1 MANDCNEIM
10 CDLGLN
16 SKEDAK
22 KWLLQNH
29 PDKGGKIDSGLF
41 SRATECYKAR
51 EFCEEES
58 SISASASAS
67 ASAKAS
73 SSNKALDKS
82 ALKKRAKIFSCM
94 RQTENWSKMMPQ
106 HKLDNKKFD
115 PNEVEAAIHDA
126 SPKLEQLFH
135 IIEQVDKNDMATHGK
150 YFKHFIFSDVKEQGY
165 GAKIIASA
173 FIADGYYN
181 LLEAKKIPNQKAL
194 RLSLNEASA
203 EEKDFAFG
211 MLSSTALFK
220 ADFNQKFKKQ
230 VLSTYNKRP
239 DNIHGENMRFIILD
253 SGFKEGIDLFD
264 VKYVHI
270 FEPSMTIADLKQ
282 TIGRATR
289 TCGQKGLNFE
299 PNVGWPLYVYNY
311 YIAIP
316 DEIKEEF
323 KASNIEALGIAAE
336 DEMLF
341 RNTKLKDAAMIYSQ
355 FDKTLTSL
363 AEQLYKLAPVFSV
376 DFALTKNIHR
386 IHDATYL
393 YDVTEQ
399 GQGSSS
405 LASSSSSSGG
415 ANSNLKNLDKIK
427 CQGKCGLRSTKDIP
441 ATVPF
446 LHKVYLK
453 YKHDRK
459 LLPQKG
465 LQNKKYSNL
474 DKRMRAFFCAY
485 MKQHPVYCQQV
496 NIEWANRAAM
506 VPSLVHERQ
515 SSKKSSSSSKKAK
528 SGSYLDIRP
537 DTTTPY
543 AEPENDISTPEYL
556 EILPASA
563 KKTRKTSSSSRKSSS
578 SSKTKTTKLNKKL
591 RLRRKTSSTR
601 TSQSEPKSA
610 SSLKIANDVMQE
622 LQLVPFV
629 APVDNKEYAIEE
641 YTGTKDLALRQKEP
655 GPPSKR
661 LNFAKMRDFIKTNFA
676 ANFTWDKIVVEN
688 KCVEPTK
695 AASAAV
701 KVGGASRIMTLNPTQ
716 DFVRTYFTPQSPY
729 KGLLLFHSVGTG
741 KCHALNTPILMHDGS
756 IKMVQD
762 VLEGDKLMGDDS
774 KPRTVLSLARGQDT
788 LYDIIPVKGEKYTVN
803 SEHILCLKYSGTGS
817 ISYIKNQPILPYKAA
832 HIDNKTI
839 KVKAK
844 SFATREEAEHY
855 LRQFNDDDRTI
866 EIEVKD
872 YLKLSPSLKRELK
885 GYRKGV
891 EFSHKPVDFDPYIIG
906 LWLGDGSQ
914 RGPVITSQDS
924 KILKYLMNE
933 LPIYGLKLVYQS
945 QYDYRISGD
954 GTTNSNALIDAL
966 RKYNLLDNKHI
977 PYEYKCTDRANRLLM
992 LAGLIDTDGS
1002 YDIKGKCYEI
1012 TQKSTVLANDILFLV
1027 RSLGFAAYNKKCNK
1041 SWTYKGIKKTNEYN
1055 RIVFSGNGLEE
1066 IPVQLTRKMAE
1077 SRCQIK
1083 DVLVTGI
1090 KVEKA
1095 TDLGDYYGFT
1105 LDGNCRYLLGDFT
1118 VTHNTCSA
1126 IAAATSTYEREGYT
1140 ILWVT
1145 RNTLKSDVYKN
1156 MFDDVCHII
1165 LAERMQRD
1173 GLKIPDDPSQRKRLL
1188 SKNWIEPISYKT
1200 FSNLLTPGGHNV
1212 YLDKLIAKN
1221 GQADVLR
1228 KTLIIID
1235 EAHKLYGGD
1244 LKAAERPDMAVM
1256 ERLLQNSYDKSG
1268 KDSARLLIMTATP
1281 FTNSPM
1287 ELFKLINLCKEVK
1300 AEHITT
1306 DIKEFKATYMG
1317 ADNMLSEAGS
1327 KKLADKLSGYISYL
1341 NREQDPTQFAQPVM
1355 IEVPAIMSHLTDNEL
1370 RQAIFKENDKSK
1382 WEAEEEKTNLKR
1394 DLEYIKELKQRLKET
1409 QKNGKASLKEKKDR
1423 CKTIKNREEKAKCN
1437 KEAEEENEREVAAVI
1452 NEIREEI
1459 EEMKNDAIKGKETIR
1474 ENKNKVRDMKD
1485 KIRNLKDSLL
1495 QEIAL
1500 VKRCKNVELTKA
1512 GKE

>member
-29 PDKGGKIDSGLF
+29 PDKGGKVDLGVF

-51 EFCEEES
+51 EFCEAEES
-58 SISASASAS
+58 SMRASATASAS

-73 SSNKALDKS
+73 SGKALDKS
-82 ALKKRAKIFSCM
+82 ALNKRAKIFSCM

-126 SPKLEQLFH
+126 SPKLEQLFR

-194 RLSLNEASA
+194 RLSLNETKAD
-203 EEKDFAFG
+203 EKDFAFG

-230 VLSTYNKRP
+230 VLTTYNKRP

-323 KASNIEALGIAAE
+323 KASNIAALGIAPE

-341 RNTKLKDAAMIYSQ
+341 RNTKLKDAAMLYSQ

-399 GQGSSS
+399 GQGQGQSA
-405 LASSSSSSGG
+405 LSSSSGG

-459 LLPQKG
+459 LLPKKG
-465 LQNKKYSNL
+465 ANDKKYFNL

-485 MKQHPVYCQQV
+485 MKQHPLYCQQV
-496 NIEWANRAAM
+496 NVEWANRAAM
-506 VPSLVHERQ
+506 VPSLVHARQ
-515 SSKKSSSSSKKAK
+515 SSSSKKAN
-528 SGSYLDIRP
+528 SGSYLDVQPATEI
-537 DTTTPY
+537 DL
-543 AEPENDISTPEYL
+543 ENDIDETEYL

-563 KKTRKTSSSSRKSSS
+563 NKTRKTSSSSRKSSS

-591 RLRRKTSSTR
+591 RLRRK
-601 TSQSEPKSA
+601 SQSEPKSA

-622 LQLVPFV
+622 LQLVPYV

-661 LNFAKMRDFIKTNFA
+661 LNFAKMRDFIKTNFSQS
-676 ANFTWDKIVVEN
+676 NFIWDKIEVVN
-688 KCVEPTK
+688 KCVDKPV
-695 AASAAV
+695 ADV
-701 KVGGASRIMTLNPTQ
+701 KIGGASRIMTLNPTQ
-716 DFVRTYFTPQSPY
+716 DFVRTYFTPESPY

-741 KCHALNTPILMHDGS
+741 K
-756 IKMVQD
+756 
-762 VLEGDKLMGDDS
+762 
-774 KPRTVLSLARGQDT
+774 
-788 LYDIIPVKGEKYTVN
+788 
-803 SEHILCLKYSGTGS
+803 
-817 ISYIKNQPILPYKAA
+817 
-832 HIDNKTI
+832 
-839 KVKAK
+839 
-844 SFATREEAEHY
+844 
-855 LRQFNDDDRTI
+855 
-866 EIEVKD
+866 
-872 YLKLSPSLKRELK
+872 
-885 GYRKGV
+885 
-891 EFSHKPVDFDPYIIG
+891 
-906 LWLGDGSQ
+906 
-914 RGPVITSQDS
+914 
-924 KILKYLMNE
+924 
-933 LPIYGLKLVYQS
+933 
-945 QYDYRISGD
+945 
-954 GTTNSNALIDAL
+954 
-966 RKYNLLDNKHI
+966 
-977 PYEYKCTDRANRLLM
+977 
-992 LAGLIDTDGS
+992 
-1002 YDIKGKCYEI
+1002 
-1012 TQKSTVLANDILFLV
+1012 
-1027 RSLGFAAYNKKCNK
+1027 
-1041 SWTYKGIKKTNEYN
+1041 
-1055 RIVFSGNGLEE
+1055 
-1066 IPVQLTRKMAE
+1066 
-1077 SRCQIK
+1077 
-1083 DVLVTGI
+1083 
-1090 KVEKA
+1090 
-1095 TDLGDYYGFT
+1095 
-1105 LDGNCRYLLGDFT
+1105 
-1118 VTHNTCSA
+1118 TCSA
-1126 IAAATSTYEREGYT
+1126 IATATSTYEREGYT

-1306 DIKEFKATYMG
+1306 DIKEFKASYMG

-1370 RQAIFKENDKSK
+1370 RQAIFNENDKSK
-1382 WEAEEEKTNLKR
+1382 WEAEEQKTNLKR

-1409 QKNGKASLKEKKDR
+1409 QKNGKDKLRQRKDK

-1459 EEMKNDAIKGKETIR
+1459 EELKNDAIKGKETIR
-1474 ENKNKVRDMKD
+1474 GNKNKVRDMKD

-1512 GKE
+1512 AE

>member
-29 PDKGGKIDSGLF
+29 PDKGGKIDSGLL

-51 EFCEEES
+51 EFCEADDEES
-58 SISASASAS
+58 SARARSSARSNASASS
-67 ASAKAS
+67 RQS

-82 ALKKRAKIFSCM
+82 ALNKRAKIFSCM

-106 HKLDNKKFD
+106 HKLDSKKFD
-115 PNEVEAAIHDA
+115 PNEVEAAIHEA
-126 SPKLEQLFH
+126 SPKLEQLFR
-135 IIEQVDKNDMATHGK
+135 IIEQVDANDMATHGK

-194 RLSLNEASA
+194 RLSLNETSA
-203 EEKDFAFG
+203 EEKNFAFG
-211 MLSSTALFK
+211 VLSSTALFK

-323 KASNIEALGIAAE
+323 KASNIEALGIAPE

-341 RNTKLKDAAMIYSQ
+341 RNNKLKDAAMLYST

-393 YDVTEQ
+393 YDITEQ
-399 GQGSSS
+399 VQGSS
-405 LASSSSSSGG
+405 ASSSSSSGG

-453 YKHDRK
+453 YKHDKK
-459 LLPQKG
+459 LLPKKG
-465 LQNKKYSNL
+465 VNDKKYSNL

-485 MKQHPVYCQQV
+485 MKQHPIYCQQV
-496 NIEWANRAAM
+496 NIEWANKAAM

-515 SSKKSSSSSKKAK
+515 SSSSKNSKSKKAK

-543 AEPENDISTPEYL
+543 AEPENDIDETEYL

-563 KKTRKTSSSSRKSSS
+563 NKTRKTSSSSHKAS

-591 RLRRKTSSTR
+591 RLKKKTSSIR
-601 TSQSEPKSA
+601 TSQSEPKTT

-661 LNFAKMRDFIKTNFA
+661 LSFAKMRDFIKTNFSQS
-676 ANFTWDKIVVEN
+676 NFIWDKIEVVN
-688 KCVEPTK
+688 KCIDKPV
-695 AASAAV
+695 ADV
-701 KVGGASRIMTLNPTQ
+701 KIGGASRIMTLNPTQ
-716 DFVRTYFTPQSPY
+716 DFVRTFFTPQSPY

-741 KCHALNTPILMHDGS
+741 K
-756 IKMVQD
+756 
-762 VLEGDKLMGDDS
+762 
-774 KPRTVLSLARGQDT
+774 
-788 LYDIIPVKGEKYTVN
+788 
-803 SEHILCLKYSGTGS
+803 
-817 ISYIKNQPILPYKAA
+817 
-832 HIDNKTI
+832 
-839 KVKAK
+839 
-844 SFATREEAEHY
+844 
-855 LRQFNDDDRTI
+855 
-866 EIEVKD
+866 
-872 YLKLSPSLKRELK
+872 
-885 GYRKGV
+885 
-891 EFSHKPVDFDPYIIG
+891 
-906 LWLGDGSQ
+906 
-914 RGPVITSQDS
+914 
-924 KILKYLMNE
+924 
-933 LPIYGLKLVYQS
+933 
-945 QYDYRISGD
+945 
-954 GTTNSNALIDAL
+954 
-966 RKYNLLDNKHI
+966 
-977 PYEYKCTDRANRLLM
+977 
-992 LAGLIDTDGS
+992 
-1002 YDIKGKCYEI
+1002 
-1012 TQKSTVLANDILFLV
+1012 
-1027 RSLGFAAYNKKCNK
+1027 
-1041 SWTYKGIKKTNEYN
+1041 
-1055 RIVFSGNGLEE
+1055 
-1066 IPVQLTRKMAE
+1066 
-1077 SRCQIK
+1077 
-1083 DVLVTGI
+1083 
-1090 KVEKA
+1090 
-1095 TDLGDYYGFT
+1095 
-1105 LDGNCRYLLGDFT
+1105 
-1118 VTHNTCSA
+1118 TCSA
-1126 IAAATSTYEREGYT
+1126 IATATSTYEREGYT

-1173 GLKIPDDPSQRKRLL
+1173 GLKIPDDSAQRKRLL

-1212 YLDKLIAKN
+1212 YLDKLISKN
-1221 GQADVLR
+1221 GEADVLR

-1306 DIKEFKATYMG
+1306 DIKEFKTTYMG

-1370 RQAIFKENDKSK
+1370 RQAIFNENDKSK
-1382 WEAEEEKTNLKR
+1382 WQEEEDKTNLKR

-1409 QKNGKASLKEKKDR
+1409 QKKGKASLKEKKDR

-1459 EEMKNDAIKGKETIR
+1459 EKMKNDAIKGKETIR
-1474 ENKNKVRDMKD
+1474 DNKNKVRDMKD
-1485 KIRNLKDSLL
+1485 KIKYLKNSLL

-1512 GKE
+1512 AQAEE

>member
-1 MANDCNEIM
+1 MANDCNQIM

-16 SKEDAK
+16 SQEDTK
-22 KWLLQNH
+22 KWLLKNH

-41 SRATECYKAR
+41 SRATECYKTR
-51 EFCEEES
+51 EFCSPEEEELTMR
-58 SISASASAS
+58 ASASSRAS
-67 ASAKAS
+67 SRVS
-73 SSNKALDKS
+73 SSNSAASDKPLDKS
-82 ALKKRAKIFSCM
+82 TLNKRAKIFSCM

-115 PNEVEAAIHDA
+115 PNEVDAAIHDA
-126 SPKLEQLFH
+126 SPKLEQLFR
-135 IIEQVDKNDMATHGK
+135 IIEQVDKNDMETHGK

-181 LLEAKKIPNQKAL
+181 LLEAKKVPNQKAL
-194 RLSLNEASA
+194 RLSLNETK
-203 EEKDFAFG
+203 EDEKDFAFG

-230 VLSTYNKRP
+230 VLNTYNKRP

-323 KASNIEALGIAAE
+323 KASDIKLLKNPEE
-336 DEMLF
+336 EEYLF

-355 FDKTLTSL
+355 FDKTLTNL

-393 YDVTEQ
+393 YDMTEQ
-399 GQGSSS
+399 GQGQSA
-405 LASSSSSSGG
+405 LETSSSGG
-415 ANSNLKNLDKIK
+415 ANSNIKNVGKIN

-453 YKHDRK
+453 YGHDKK
-459 LLPQKG
+459 LLPKKDINDIKYFK
-465 LQNKKYSNL
+465 LNKK
-474 DKRMRAFFCAY
+474 MRAFFCAY
-485 MKQHPVYCQQV
+485 MKQQPKYCQQV

-515 SSKKSSSSSKKAK
+515 SEASQSKASQSSKKTSSSIKKAK
-528 SGSYLDIRP
+528 SASYFEVKP
-537 DTTTPY
+537 NTATPY
-543 AEPENDISTPEYL
+543 ANPTEYL
-556 EILPASA
+556 EIEPATT
-563 KKTRKTSSSSRKSSS
+563 KKKSTIKKK
-578 SSKTKTTKLNKKL
+578 SKTLKIRSNSTLRPKTKSNT
-591 RLRRKTSSTR
+591 
-601 TSQSEPKSA
+601 EPKST
-610 SSLKIANDVMQE
+610 SSLKIANEVMQE
-622 LQLVPFV
+622 LQLVPYIK
-629 APVDNKEYAIEE
+629 PIDDIEYAIEE

-661 LNFAKMRDFIKTNFA
+661 LNFAKMRDFIKTNFSN
-676 ANFTWDKIVVEN
+676 NFTWDKIIVEN

-695 AASAAV
+695 AADAAV
-701 KVGGASRIMTLNPTQ
+701 KVGGASRIMKLNPTQ
-716 DFVRTYFTPQSPY
+716 DFVRTFFTPESPY

-741 KCHALNTPILMHDGS
+741 K
-756 IKMVQD
+756 
-762 VLEGDKLMGDDS
+762 
-774 KPRTVLSLARGQDT
+774 
-788 LYDIIPVKGEKYTVN
+788 
-803 SEHILCLKYSGTGS
+803 
-817 ISYIKNQPILPYKAA
+817 
-832 HIDNKTI
+832 
-839 KVKAK
+839 
-844 SFATREEAEHY
+844 
-855 LRQFNDDDRTI
+855 
-866 EIEVKD
+866 
-872 YLKLSPSLKRELK
+872 
-885 GYRKGV
+885 
-891 EFSHKPVDFDPYIIG
+891 
-906 LWLGDGSQ
+906 
-914 RGPVITSQDS
+914 
-924 KILKYLMNE
+924 
-933 LPIYGLKLVYQS
+933 
-945 QYDYRISGD
+945 
-954 GTTNSNALIDAL
+954 
-966 RKYNLLDNKHI
+966 
-977 PYEYKCTDRANRLLM
+977 
-992 LAGLIDTDGS
+992 
-1002 YDIKGKCYEI
+1002 
-1012 TQKSTVLANDILFLV
+1012 
-1027 RSLGFAAYNKKCNK
+1027 
-1041 SWTYKGIKKTNEYN
+1041 
-1055 RIVFSGNGLEE
+1055 
-1066 IPVQLTRKMAE
+1066 
-1077 SRCQIK
+1077 
-1083 DVLVTGI
+1083 
-1090 KVEKA
+1090 
-1095 TDLGDYYGFT
+1095 
-1105 LDGNCRYLLGDFT
+1105 
-1118 VTHNTCSA
+1118 TCSA
-1126 IAAATSTYEREGYT
+1126 IATATSTFEREGYT

-1221 GQADVLR
+1221 GKADVLR

-1287 ELFKLINLCKEVK
+1287 ELFKLINLCKEVS
-1300 AEHITT
+1300 AERIP
-1306 DIKEFKATYMG
+1306 DNIKEFKANYMG
-1317 ADNMLSEAGS
+1317 EDNMLSEAGS

-1355 IEVPAIMSHLTDNEL
+1355 IEVPAIMSHLPDNDL
-1370 RQAIFKENDKSK
+1370 RQAMFNSNDTSK
-1382 WEAEEEKTNLKR
+1382 WDEEEHKIKLKR
-1394 DLEYIKELKQRLKET
+1394 DMEYIKDLKKELKET
-1409 QKNGKASLKEKKDR
+1409 QKNAKDKLKARKDR
-1423 CKTIKNREEKAKCN
+1423 CKTIKNKQEKAKCVQ
-1437 KEAEEENEREVAAVI
+1437 EAEEETEREMATAI

-1459 EEMKNDAIKGKETIR
+1459 EKMKTDNLKGKDTIK
-1474 ENKNKVRDMKD
+1474 ENKTKVRDMKD

-1495 QEIAL
+1495 QEIML
-1500 VKRCKNVELTKA
+1500 VKRCKNIELSDK
-1512 GKE
+1512 GNNSSS